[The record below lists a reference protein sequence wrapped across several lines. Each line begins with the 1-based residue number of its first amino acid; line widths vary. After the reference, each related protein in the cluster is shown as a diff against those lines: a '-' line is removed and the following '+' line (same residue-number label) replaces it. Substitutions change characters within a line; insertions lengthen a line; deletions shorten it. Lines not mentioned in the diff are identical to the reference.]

1 MALEAQPARG
11 ALSGEGTEV
20 TGEPDPSWGSSSIN
34 RGRLSP
40 TPNSGSGEEGALGAE
55 HASKG
60 PGSHLTLLP
69 AVLVPFTSLVSK
81 TVKGQVGQDGPDPLP
96 ALCTAS
102 PQGANDSTSSFMQNG
117 DQASGER
124 EKCPGKYPAFPL
136 GPLWTHSPP
145 RRQPAAGGPGP
156 ARELAV
162 QSSRNWKTGGPQRPG
177 SPHRFRHASS
187 KPLAPERPRVGIFR
201 KKGTWTARG
210 GACRPHSGQ
219 GLPPWPSFKVSQNEA
234 VSSAPS
240 PLPPPRSHLRNGRVP
255 RGWHSAS
262 RLSTQ
267 EPGDL
272 LPSQLPPPAEQPCA
286 SHLTSPFPLRPALP
300 EPGGGEATGRS
311 P

>member
-124 EKCPGKYPAFPL
+124 EKCPGKYPTFPL

-162 QSSRNWKTGGPQRPG
+162 QSSRNWKVGGEGVGELEPPARSQVGGLTPCPG
-177 SPHRFRHASS
+177 PGW
-187 KPLAPERPRVGIFR
+187 APDG
-201 KKGTWTARG
+201 TAREVRRARAPRPPG
-210 GACRPHSGQ
+210 GST
-219 GLPPWPSFKVSQNEA
+219 
-234 VSSAPS
+234 SAPAE
-240 PLPPPRSHLRNGRVP
+240 G
-255 RGWHSAS
+255 GD
-262 RLSTQ
+262 
-267 EPGDL
+267 PG
-272 LPSQLPPPAEQPCA
+272 QPGA
-286 SHLTSPFPLRPALP
+286 
-300 EPGGGEATGRS
+300 
-311 P
+311 

>member
-201 KKGTWTARG
+201 KKVAVRTRCPRTPVWGPGQQGAGPAGLTAVRASLPG
-210 GACRPHSGQ
+210 PPSRFPRMKLFPRRP
-219 GLPPWPSFKVSQNEA
+219 A
-234 VSSAPS
+234 
-240 PLPPPRSHLRNGRVP
+240 
-255 RGWHSAS
+255 
-262 RLSTQ
+262 
-267 EPGDL
+267 
-272 LPSQLPPPAEQPCA
+272 
-286 SHLTSPFPLRPALP
+286 PFPHHVPTCEMGAFPEGGTQRP
-300 EPGGGEATGRS
+300 G
-311 P
+311 